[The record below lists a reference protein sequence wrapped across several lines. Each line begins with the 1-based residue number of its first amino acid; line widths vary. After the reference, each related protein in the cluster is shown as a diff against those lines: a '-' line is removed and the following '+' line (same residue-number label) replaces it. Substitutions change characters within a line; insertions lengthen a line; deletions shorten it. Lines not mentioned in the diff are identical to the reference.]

1 MFGTNPIS
9 TSEEEIIL
17 ILICRHG
24 QTKWNLENRKQG
36 WLDSELTELGRSQ
49 ARAIQL
55 GLKTFCRKERFR
67 VICSPLG
74 RVRSTAKIALAEAS
88 YVTEITY
95 DDRLKEHSF
104 GIWEGLNSEEIEVRF
119 PGMQEKRE
127 LDRWNFQLPEGESFA
142 LLEKRLTSFLND
154 IDKSEDILLFCH
166 EMVSKTLRKI
176 LLNLSEEQTLVL
188 SHDQFSFFVIDNKQM
203 HQYNCNPIF

>member
-1 MFGTNPIS
+1 M
-9 TSEEEIIL
+9 

-24 QTKWNLENRKQG
+24 QTEWNLENRKQG
-36 WLDSELTELGRSQ
+36 WLDSELTELGKSQ
-49 ARAIQL
+49 AKALQI
-55 GLKTFCRKERFR
+55 GLKTFCREKKFK

-74 RVRSTAKIALAEAS
+74 RVKNTAKIALANAQ
-88 YVTEITY
+88 YVSEISY

-104 GIWEGLNSEEIEVRF
+104 GTWEGLNSEEIEVSF

-127 LDRWNFQLPEGESFA
+127 KDCWDFQLPEGESYA
-142 LLEKRLTSFLND
+142 ILEDRLTSFLDD

-176 LLNLSEEQTLVL
+176 LLNLTKQQALVL
-188 SHDQFSFFVIDNKQM
+188 THDQFSFFVIDNNQI
-203 HQYNCNPIF
+203 HQYNCNPD

>member
-1 MFGTNPIS
+1 M
-9 TSEEEIIL
+9 

-24 QTKWNLENRKQG
+24 QTEWNLESRKQG
-36 WLDSELTELGRSQ
+36 WLDSELTELGKSQ
-49 ARAIQL
+49 AKALQI
-55 GLKTFCRKERFR
+55 GLKTFCREKKFK

-74 RVRSTAKIALAEAS
+74 RVKNTAKIALANAQ
-88 YVTEITY
+88 YVSEITY

-104 GIWEGLNSEEIEVRF
+104 GTWEGLNSEEIEVSF

-127 LDRWNFQLPEGESFA
+127 KDCWDFQLPEGESYA
-142 LLEKRLTSFLND
+142 ILEDRLTSFLDD

-176 LLNLSEEQTLVL
+176 LLNLTKQQALALT
-188 SHDQFSFFVIDNKQM
+188 HDQFSFFVIDNNQI
-203 HQYNCNPIF
+203 HQYNCNPD

>member
-1 MFGTNPIS
+1 M
-9 TSEEEIIL
+9 

-24 QTKWNLENRKQG
+24 QTEWNLDSRKQG
-36 WLDSELTELGRSQ
+36 WLGSELTELGKSQ
-49 ARAIQL
+49 AKALQF
-55 GLKTFCRKERFR
+55 GLKAFCREKKFK
-67 VICSPLG
+67 VICSPLD
-74 RVRSTAKIALAEAS
+74 RVRSTAKIALDGAR

-104 GIWEGLNSEEIEVRF
+104 GTWEGLNSEEIEVRF

-127 LDRWNFQLPEGESFA
+127 KDCWNFQLPEGESFV
-142 LLEKRLTSFLND
+142 LLETRLTSFLND

-176 LLNLSEEQTLVL
+176 LLNLSRQQTLIL
-188 SHDQFSFFVIDNKQM
+188 THDQFSFFVIDNKQM

>member
-1 MFGTNPIS
+1 M
-9 TSEEEIIL
+9 
-17 ILICRHG
+17 
-24 QTKWNLENRKQG
+24 
-36 WLDSELTELGRSQ
+36 
-49 ARAIQL
+49 
-55 GLKTFCRKERFR
+55 
-67 VICSPLG
+67 ICSPLG

-127 LDRWNFQLPEGESFA
+127 LDCWNFQLPEGESFA

-154 IDKSEDILLFCH
+154 IDKSQDILLFCH

>member
-1 MFGTNPIS
+1 M
-9 TSEEEIIL
+9 

-24 QTKWNLENRKQG
+24 QTEWNLESRKQG
-36 WLDSELTELGRSQ
+36 WLDSELTELGKSQ
-49 ARAIQL
+49 AKALQF
-55 GLKTFCRKERFR
+55 GLKAFCREKKFK
-67 VICSPLG
+67 VICSPLD
-74 RVRSTAKIALAEAS
+74 RVRSTAKIALDGAR

-104 GIWEGLNSEEIEVRF
+104 GTWEGLNSEEIEVRF

-127 LDRWNFQLPEGESFA
+127 KDCWNFQLPEGESFV
-142 LLEKRLTSFLND
+142 LLETRLTSFLND

-176 LLNLSEEQTLVL
+176 LLNLSRQQTLIL
-188 SHDQFSFFVIDNKQM
+188 THDQFSFFVIDNKQM

>member
-1 MFGTNPIS
+1 M
-9 TSEEEIIL
+9 

-24 QTKWNLENRKQG
+24 QTEWNLESRKQG
-36 WLDSELTELGRSQ
+36 WLDSELTELGKRQ
-49 ARAIQL
+49 ATAIQF
-55 GLKTFCRKERFR
+55 GLKTFCRGKRFR

-74 RVRSTAKIALAEAS
+74 RVRSTAKIALADAQ

-95 DDRLKEHSF
+95 DDRLKEHGF
-104 GIWEGLNSEEIEVRF
+104 GAWEGLNSEEIEVRF
-119 PGMQEKRE
+119 PGMQQKRE
-127 LDRWNFQLPEGESFA
+127 RDCWNFQLPEGESFA
-142 LLEKRLTSFLND
+142 LLENRLTSFLND

-176 LLNLSEEQTLVL
+176 LLNLSEHQTLAL

-203 HQYNCNPIF
+203 HQYNCNPILHS